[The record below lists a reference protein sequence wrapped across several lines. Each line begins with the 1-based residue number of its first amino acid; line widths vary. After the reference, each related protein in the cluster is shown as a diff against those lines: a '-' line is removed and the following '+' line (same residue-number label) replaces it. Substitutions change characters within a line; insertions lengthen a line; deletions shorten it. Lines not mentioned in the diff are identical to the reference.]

1 MVSPELGKIKYGVP
15 GTGGESLPASRLG
28 TGAEVDEV
36 LICDACRTWRLSV
49 GQPPKPLPAQ
59 FGSRQAGEVR
69 GDNGL
74 EMKFCWCPPGAF
86 WMGSAPGEPS
96 RAESQGPVRVVLS
109 RGFWMGK
116 FELTQSQW
124 RKVMGLNLRE
134 QRAKDPDQPRP
145 VGDGT
150 MRDHVGEGA
159 DHPIYF
165 VSHADA
171 EEFCRGMTESERT
184 AGQLAAGWEY
194 RLPTEA
200 QWEYACRAGQIPPRR
215 SATAWEAPR
224 RTSTVRVRTTVL
236 PKGRSCGKRHP
247 STATA
252 ATPGGCT
259 TCSATSGSGAA
270 TATHQDLPAASIPGG
285 HPQRPIEFSG
295 VDAGTI
301 LARASVPAGRGT
313 GAPRR
318 LSVAPGSA
326 SA

>member
-1 MVSPELGKIKYGVP
+1 MMSPELGRIKYGVP

-28 TGAEVDEV
+28 IGAEVDEV

-74 EMKFCWCPPGAF
+74 EMKLCWCPPGAF

-145 VGDGT
+145 VGDVT
-150 MRDHVGEGA
+150 MRDHVGEGP

-200 QWEYACRAGQIPPRR
+200 QWEYACRARTN
-215 SATAWEAPR
+215 SATPFGER
-224 RTSTVRVRTTVL
+224 L
-236 PKGRSCGKRHP
+236 G
-247 STATA
+247 
-252 ATPGGCT
+252 
-259 TCSATSGSGAA
+259 SAKANFDGT
-270 TATHQDLPAASIPGG
+270 
-285 HPQRPIEFSG
+285 RPYN
-295 VDAGTI
+295 
-301 LARASVPAGRGT
+301 
-313 GAPRR
+313 GAPQGPFLRETTPVGR
-318 LSVAPGSA
+318 YRGNAWGLHDMLGNV
-326 SA
+326 

>member
-1 MVSPELGKIKYGVP
+1 M
-15 GTGGESLPASRLG
+15 
-28 TGAEVDEV
+28 
-36 LICDACRTWRLSV
+36 
-49 GQPPKPLPAQ
+49 
-59 FGSRQAGEVR
+59 
-69 GDNGL
+69 
-74 EMKFCWCPPGAF
+74 
-86 WMGSAPGEPS
+86 
-96 RAESQGPVRVVLS
+96 
-109 RGFWMGK
+109 
-116 FELTQSQW
+116 
-124 RKVMGLNLRE
+124 RE

-150 MRDHVGEGA
+150 MRDHVGEGP
-159 DHPIYF
+159 DHPISF
-165 VSHADA
+165 VSHAQA

-184 AGQLAAGWEY
+184 AGRLAAGWEY

-200 QWEYACRAGQIPPRR
+200 QGNMPAVPGQIPPRR

-247 STATA
+247 SAATA

-270 TATHQDLPAASIPGG
+270 TATHQDLRAASIPGG
-285 HPQRPIEFSG
+285 HPQRPIQFFG

-301 LARASVPAGRGT
+301 LARTSVPAGRGT